1 VRAAFSAVTNSGRG
15 VARRYA
21 RALLDLAT
29 ERGQGPDV
37 RTALQAAS
45 GLLAPGGE
53 LAAVLTNPA
62 VPADRKQA
70 IVQAVWPSTD
80 AAHGLVTRLVALLVE
95 RGRAALLPA
104 VHEDFV
110 ALWNVRNNVVAAR
123 VVSAVPLEQA
133 QVAAVTQA
141 VRSVTGREVDLSTAV
156 DPAVLGGVVLT
167 MEGRVYD
174 GSVRTRLQNL
184 RERLRGR
191 QVRSLA

>member
-1 VRAAFSAVTNSGRG
+1 MKNTGHG
-15 VARRYA
+15 VGRRYA
-21 RALLDLAT
+21 RALLDLAS
-29 ERGQGPDV
+29 ERGQGTEV
-37 RTALQAAS
+37 RAALKAVSA
-45 GLLAPGGE
+45 LLAPGSE
-53 LAAVLTNPA
+53 LAAVLANPA

-70 IVQAVWPSTD
+70 IVRAVWPSTD
-80 AAHGLVTRLVALLVE
+80 AAQDLVTRLVALLVE
-95 RGRAALLPA
+95 RGRVTLVPA

-110 ALWNVRNNVVAAR
+110 ALWNARNNVLAAR

-141 VRSVTGREVDLSTAV
+141 VRTATGREVDLSTAV

-167 MEGRVYD
+167 MDGRVYD